1 MKHNV
6 KKWAAFLC
14 VTTAIASL
22 LCGCGQQQQEQET
35 FVGPYEPDLITI
47 FCAYGADTGVDM
59 QGRQTFNTMKKEG
72 ITDAN
77 FLFENYPGASGQV
90 GFAVATEQRAG
101 DRDLIF
107 VLSSTMAMLNEI
119 QGAKYSYKDM
129 IPIGQ
134 VADDF
139 NAIVV
144 PGASPFNTLEELIAG
159 SQEKELVGGCSGA
172 AGVGDILINRLK
184 MATDLQARVLPFE
197 GNGASKSA
205 ILGNHVDFAVMNFSQ
220 VMNHLD
226 TGEMKALAVTSSE
239 RMAAAPD
246 VPTLMEL
253 GIDIEQSTFRGFAM
267 LPGTPQEILDYW
279 EGKLEEVVQ
288 TEAFQQDYCAANGL
302 TPHFLNA
309 EDFKARLD
317 AEYEI
322 NTQVLT
328 QMGLAANPKEE

>member
-1 MKHNV
+1 MRRLTKR
-6 KKWAAFLC
+6 WLACLC
-14 VTTAIASL
+14 ACLMGASL
-22 LCGCGQQQQEQET
+22 LSGCGQQQEET
-35 FVGPYEPDLITI
+35 FEGPYEPDLVTI
-47 FCAYGADTGVDM
+47 FCAYGAGTGVDM
-59 QGRQTFNTMKKEG
+59 QGRQTFNIMKREG

-77 FLFENYPGASGQV
+77 FLFENFPGASGQV
-90 GFAVATEQRAG
+90 GFAVATQQRAG
-101 DRDLIF
+101 DYNLIF

-119 QGAKYSYKDM
+119 QGGEYSYKDM

-139 NAIVV
+139 NAVVV
-144 PGASPFNTLEELIAG
+144 PGSSPIDTLDELIEA
-159 SQEKELVGGCSGA
+159 SQEEELVGGCSGA

-184 MATDLQARVLPFE
+184 METDLQARVLPFE
-197 GNGASKSA
+197 GNSNTISA
-205 ILGNHVDFAVMNFSQ
+205 ILGDQIDFAVLNFSQ
-220 VMNHLD
+220 CMNYMD
-226 TGEMKALAVTSSE
+226 TGEMKVLAVTSSE
-239 RMAAAPD
+239 RMEPAPE

-253 GIDIEQSTFRGFAM
+253 GINIEQSTFRGFAM
-267 LPGTPQEILDYW
+267 LEGTPQEILDYW

-288 TEAFQQDYCAANGL
+288 TEAFQQEYCAVNGL

-328 QMGLAANPKEE
+328 EMGLAANAPDEE